1 MRYKN
6 STISLAM
13 IILTILFLT
22 GCKEEKAVDPTEAIL
37 FQRCEDLFTRMK
49 VGDFDVIY
57 ENEFPY
63 LREEVSLE
71 EYLDHPRF
79 DDYTIDTLLALQLD
93 SIRNMTDSA
102 FLYIQLEW
110 LLSDSSLFNQAIG
123 LRYYYSGEEWIKPTM
138 STIDNQRD
146 FEEELRVYWE
156 AVREIEERE
165 AREKKDSL

>member
-6 STISLAM
+6 VNIFLAM
-13 IILTILFLT
+13 IIIAILSLS
-22 GCKEEKAVDPTEAIL
+22 GCNEETQVDPTEAIL
-37 FQRCEDLFTRMK
+37 FERCEDLFTRMK

-63 LREEVSLE
+63 LREEASLE

-79 DDYTIDTLLALQLD
+79 KDYNIDTLIALQLD

-110 LLSDSSLFNQAIG
+110 LLADSSLFIQPIG
-123 LRYYYSGEEWIKPTM
+123 LRYYYSDDEWIKPSM
-138 STIDNQRD
+138 SKISSQRE
-146 FEEELRVYWE
+146 FEEELRIYWE
-156 AVREIEERE
+156 AVREIEEQE
-165 AREKKDSL
+165 ARQKKDSL